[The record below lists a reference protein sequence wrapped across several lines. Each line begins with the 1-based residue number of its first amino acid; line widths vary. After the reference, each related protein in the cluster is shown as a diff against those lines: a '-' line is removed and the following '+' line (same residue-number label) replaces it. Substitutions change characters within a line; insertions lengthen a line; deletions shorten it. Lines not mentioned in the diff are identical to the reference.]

1 MSKLYSAFLVV
12 ASLFTMAALG
22 AVILAAITNITHLAA
37 SAGQH
42 YGMTR

>member
-22 AVILAAITNITHLAA
+22 TVILVATTDVIHLAA
-37 SAGQH
+37 PADH
-42 YGMTR
+42 NGMTR